1 MTPDEYFLKLFSK
14 WNGWSVESMVN
25 SMKLALD
32 LFNDVLETKEDE
44 TSWQNAASGYIEA
57 RFNPQTF
64 GQSGKLDEA
73 RETAEK
79 EGAVAI
85 EMSWN
90 VNCDMDIHCFFLT
103 ESGKFVKIFFSNPKY
118 CVNCV
123 AEEHASG
130 TLKNCKCGPEYQIW

>member
-1 MTPDEYFLKLFSK
+1 MDT
-14 WNGWSVESMVN
+14 SVQPKPEP
-25 SMKLALD
+25 KTEEPE
-32 LFNDVLETKEDE
+32 NDAVKTEPVAPEPK
-44 TSWQNAASGYIEA
+44 S
-57 RFNPQTF
+57 
-64 GQSGKLDEA
+64 KLDEA
-73 RETAEK
+73 REAAEK

-103 ESGKFVKIFFSNPKY
+103 DSGKFVKIFFSNPKY

-130 TLKNCKCGPEYQIW
+130 TLRNCKCGPEYQIW

>member
-1 MTPDEYFLKLFSK
+1 
-14 WNGWSVESMVN
+14 
-25 SMKLALD
+25 MKLALD

-44 TSWQNAASGYIEA
+44 TSWENTASGYIEA

-73 RETAEK
+73 REAAEK

-123 AEEHASG
+123 VEEHASG
-130 TLKNCKCGPEYQIW
+130 ILRNCKCGPEYQIW